1 MTNLYMKKENKVKK
15 KKKLKTIATTTCVV
29 NEKTEKKQ
37 KNEMRKKLTNIVNK
51 NKNLK
56 KKYLQSA
63 FHLKLLKTVRATD
76 RQTKANENGNGKPG
90 KAAGDNGRFAVR
102 ALPIDYFNK
111 YSCQW
116 ANVEPLENGW
126 QSNLSAEQREKS
138 IKLLKEN
145 RGKTTTTSHVK
156 GTPTSRGGSRQREH
170 TDKVPRT
177 HLSKSEERHLM

>member
-1 MTNLYMKKENKVKK
+1 
-15 KKKLKTIATTTCVV
+15 
-29 NEKTEKKQ
+29 
-37 KNEMRKKLTNIVNK
+37 MRKKLTNIVNK

-63 FHLKLLKTVRATD
+63 FHLKLLKTVRATDRLTD

-116 ANVEPLENGW
+116 ANVEPLENGS

-145 RGKTTTTSHVK
+145 RGKTTTITTSHVK
-156 GTPTSRGGSRQREH
+156 GTPRGEGEREH
-170 TDKVPRT
+170 RQSSTNASVK
-177 HLSKSEERHLM
+177 K

>member
-1 MTNLYMKKENKVKK
+1 M
-15 KKKLKTIATTTCVV
+15 
-29 NEKTEKKQ
+29 
-37 KNEMRKKLTNIVNK
+37 
-51 NKNLK
+51 
-56 KKYLQSA
+56 QSA
-63 FHLKLLKTVRATD
+63 FHLKLLKTVRATDRLTD

-116 ANVEPLENGW
+116 ANVEPLENGS

-145 RGKTTTTSHVK
+145 RGKTTTTSQA
-156 GTPTSRGGSRQREH
+156 TSRELLEGRGKGN